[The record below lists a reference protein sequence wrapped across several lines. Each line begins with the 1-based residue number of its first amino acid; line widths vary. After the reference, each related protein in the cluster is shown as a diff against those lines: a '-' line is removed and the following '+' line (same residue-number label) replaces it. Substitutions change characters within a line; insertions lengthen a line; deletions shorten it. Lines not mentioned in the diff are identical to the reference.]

1 MSQTILHD
9 PATLISLVVDLMPQW
24 PRSSVII
31 EAHLPG
37 GYAHANYRIRID
49 DRRFALRTP
58 GHCPQHAELA
68 FEAQWLSSLPAD
80 IGVRTVAYDAVT
92 GALLTAWIEAPLL
105 AQTQATPVELVSYLV
120 GLHSR
125 LPKTGRRYGLAAR
138 VDVWLAQWQLKG
150 VRGHAVARARARQSR
165 RDLPEQTTHNDLN
178 PWNILCATDGWR
190 TLDWEW
196 VGTNDPLFDL
206 VTLGLGVQVDHP
218 TLVEMARDYGDR
230 ASLATSTVA
239 DRLDHAICG
248 FWLREYA
255 WAEHEIGVGYIRPE
269 VLAQRDHALAQ
280 LCQL

>member
-1 MSQTILHD
+1 MSQPTAYD
-9 PATLISLVVDLMPQW
+9 PATLINLVVDLMPQC
-24 PRSSVII
+24 PRSSVTI

-49 DRRFALRTP
+49 EQRFALRTP
-58 GHCPQHAELA
+58 AIHPQSAELV
-68 FEAQWLSSLPAD
+68 FEAQWLRNLPAD
-80 IGVRTVAYDAVT
+80 IGVRTVAYDVAT

-105 AQTQATPVELVSYLV
+105 AETQPSPAELVSYLV

-125 LPKTGRRYGLAAR
+125 LPNTARRYDLTAR
-138 VDVWLAQWQLKG
+138 VDRWLADLPWKG
-150 VRGHAVARARARQSR
+150 VQGQAVVRARTRQSR
-165 RDLPEQTTHNDLN
+165 RDIPEQTTHNDLN
-178 PWNILCATDGWR
+178 PWNILCTADGWR

-206 VTLGLGVQVDHP
+206 VTLGLGVRVDYP
-218 TLVEMARDYGDR
+218 TLVEMARDFGER
-230 ASLATSTVA
+230 AHLATSTLA
-239 DRLDHAICG
+239 ERLDFAICG

-255 WAEHEIGVGYIRPE
+255 WAEHEISVGATRPE